1 MCLTLGVTLLSS
13 TIDMKPVLYSQ
24 CTVGSPVWSSN
35 APIQHQITLVFLAAL
50 YMHLIYP
57 SVEYEATS
65 ICICTLN
72 QTENTRR
79 V

>member
-1 MCLTLGVTLLSS
+1 MFLTLGVTLLSS
-13 TIDMKPVLYSQ
+13 TIEMQLVLYSH
-24 CTVGSPVWSSN
+24 CTVVSPVWSSN
-35 APIQHQITLVFLAAL
+35 APIQHQITSVLLVAL

-57 SVEYEATS
+57 SVDSEASTV
-65 ICICTLN
+65 CICTLK